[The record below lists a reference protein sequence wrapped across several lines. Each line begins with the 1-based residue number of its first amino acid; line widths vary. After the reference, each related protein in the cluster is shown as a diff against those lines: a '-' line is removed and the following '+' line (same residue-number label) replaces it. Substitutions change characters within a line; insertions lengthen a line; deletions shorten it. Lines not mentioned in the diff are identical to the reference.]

1 MNRLTNFFL
10 GLIIFLILSPLMV
23 IISILIKLDS
33 KGPIFF
39 ISKRVGQ
46 DNQNFKMIKFRTM
59 YLNTEIIETA
69 KLENHKSK
77 ITKLGNTLRK
87 LSIDEIPQFICVIKG
102 QMAIVGPRPALP
114 SQISLLESRKK
125 LGIDKLLPGITGFA
139 QISGRDLISDE
150 EKLNFELNYL
160 KTKSL
165 LVDLK
170 IIFKT
175 IGVVFSRVGISH

>member
-1 MNRLTNFFL
+1 M
-10 GLIIFLILSPLMV
+10 
-23 IISILIKLDS
+23 IKLDS
-33 KGPIFF
+33 RGPIFF
-39 ISKRVGQ
+39 ISERVGQ
-46 DNQNFKMIKFRTM
+46 NNKSFKMIKFRTM

-77 ITKLGNTLRK
+77 ITKLGKVLRK

-114 SQISLLESRKK
+114 SQISLIESRQKY
-125 LGIDKLLPGITGFA
+125 GIDKLLPGITGFA
-139 QISGRDLISDE
+139 QISGRDLISDK

-160 KTKSL
+160 KQKSL
-165 LVDLK
+165 LIDLK

-175 IGVVFSRVGISH
+175 VKVVFSRVGITH

>member
-10 GLIIFLILSPLMV
+10 GLILFLILLPLMI

-46 DNQNFKMIKFRTM
+46 NNQNFKMIKFRTM

-77 ITKLGNTLRK
+77 ITKLGNFLRK

-114 SQISLLESRKK
+114 SQISLLEGRKK
-125 LGIDKLLPGITGFA
+125 FGIDKLLPGITGFA
-139 QISGRDLISDE
+139 QVSGRDLISDE
-150 EKLNFELNYL
+150 EKLNFELDYL
-160 KTKSL
+160 KTKSFL
-165 LVDLK
+165 LDLK
-170 IIFKT
+170 IILKT
-175 IGVVFSRVGISH
+175 IKVVFTKAGILH